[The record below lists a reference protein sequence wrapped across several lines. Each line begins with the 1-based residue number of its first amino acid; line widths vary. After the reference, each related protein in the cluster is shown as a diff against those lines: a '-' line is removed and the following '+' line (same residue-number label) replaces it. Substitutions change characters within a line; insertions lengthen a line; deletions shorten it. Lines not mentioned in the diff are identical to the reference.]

1 MKQLQA
7 DIKKGIYK
15 KIYLLCGTQDY
26 MKKRAVKSLSSVF
39 VADDDTMNLSCFHG
53 KKIDIKEVIAL
64 SDTMPFLAK
73 RRVIIV
79 EDSDFFSR
87 SCEELVDYIPVIP
100 DTTMLIFCEEKA
112 DSRLKHTKLVAKEGC
127 IADFSDLS
135 EKELRDWV
143 RGKLAREHRPIT
155 EKALDLFMMR
165 CGSDMW
171 EISNELEKLISYTF
185 KKEGIRIEDIDAV
198 LPATAEDKVFE
209 MIDAMFSGRTQ
220 AVLKYYTDLCA
231 LRSDPMGI
239 LKLLRDQMR
248 LYLHVKEL
256 DRDRMRPDAMAKV
269 LGMREGRVKMA
280 LPVSRKSST
289 ISLTEKI
296 EMCAETEQRIKS
308 GLIDQKIGVETMIVE
323 MTEKAGGT

>member
-1 MKQLQA
+1 
-7 DIKKGIYK
+7 
-15 KIYLLCGTQDY
+15 
-26 MKKRAVKSLSSVF
+26 
-39 VADDDTMNLSCFHG
+39 
-53 KKIDIKEVIAL
+53 
-64 SDTMPFLAK
+64 
-73 RRVIIV
+73 
-79 EDSDFFSR
+79 
-87 SCEELVDYIPVIP
+87 
-100 DTTMLIFCEEKA
+100 
-112 DSRLKHTKLVAKEGC
+112 
-127 IADFSDLS
+127 
-135 EKELRDWV
+135 
-143 RGKLAREHRPIT
+143 
-155 EKALDLFMMR
+155 MMR

-308 GLIDQKIGVETMIVE
+308 GLIDQRIGVETMIVE

>member
-7 DIKKGIYK
+7 DMKKGIYK
-15 KIYLLCGTQDY
+15 KIYLLTGTQDY
-26 MKKRAVKSLSSVF
+26 MKKRAARSLSSVF
-39 VADDDTMNLSCFHG
+39 VASDDTMNLASFHG
-53 KKIDIKEVIAL
+53 KKTDIKEIIAL
-64 SDTMPFLAK
+64 ADTMPFLAEK
-73 RRVIIV
+73 RVIIL
-79 EDSDFFSR
+79 EDTEFFSH
-87 SCEELVDYIPVIP
+87 SCEELADYIPVMP
-100 DTTMLIFCEEKA
+100 DSTMLIFCEEKA

-143 RGKLAREHRPIT
+143 KSKLAREHRPIT

-171 EISNELEKLISYTF
+171 EVSNELEKLISYTF

-198 LPATAEDKVFE
+198 LPATAQDKVFD
-209 MIDAMFSGRTQ
+209 MIDAMLSGRVQ

-239 LKLLRDQMR
+239 LKLLRDQFR

-256 DRDRMRPDAMAKV
+256 DRDRMRTDKMATL

-308 GLIDQKIGVETMIVE
+308 GLIDQQIGVETMIVE